1 VTRQSLS
8 NWENDKNT
16 PSVDVIIKMTELY
29 PADYMSLIDNIRETK
44 KPSVITASRSTYIWC
59 MVLGVILALLI
70 YMRWNNLIFAVIAG
84 VGLPLLL
91 FAPKIFA
98 NEFQAVSEHVFY
110 VLFKDTDKAISYHLL
125 KQIGEVETVTNR
137 SIKNNTDLKE
147 SELIRVIEDK
157 LHLQEDQFSIIDPA
171 KLYSIRL

>member
-1 VTRQSLS
+1 MNTLGENLRTAREKSSMKQEYAAVKLGVTRQSLS

-29 PADYMSLIDNIRETK
+29 QTDYMSLIDNIQETK
-44 KPSVITASRSTYIWC
+44 KPSVISASRSTYIWC

-98 NEFQAVSEHVFY
+98 NEFQAVPEHVFY
-110 VLFKDTDKAISYHLL
+110 VLFNQTSQEFALL
-125 KQIGEVETVTNR
+125 
-137 SIKNNTDLKE
+137 
-147 SELIRVIEDK
+147 
-157 LHLQEDQFSIIDPA
+157 
-171 KLYSIRL
+171 

>member
-1 VTRQSLS
+1 MTRQSLS

-29 PADYMSLIDNIRETK
+29 QTDYMSLIDNIRETK

-98 NEFQAVSEHVFY
+98 NEFQAVPEHVFY

-137 SIKNNTDLKE
+137 SIKINTDLKE

-157 LHLQEDQFSIIDPA
+157 LQLKEDQFSIIDPA
-171 KLYSIRL
+171 KLYFIRR

>member
-1 VTRQSLS
+1 MNTLGENLRAAREKSSMKQEYSAVKLGVTRQSLS

-29 PADYMSLIDNIRETK
+29 QTDYMSLIDNIQETK
-44 KPSVITASRSTYIWC
+44 KPSVISASRSTYIWC

-91 FAPKIFA
+91 FALKIFA
-98 NEFQAVSEHVFY
+98 NEFQAVPEHVFY
-110 VLFKDTDKAISYHLL
+110 VLFNQTSQEFPLL
-125 KQIGEVETVTNR
+125 
-137 SIKNNTDLKE
+137 
-147 SELIRVIEDK
+147 
-157 LHLQEDQFSIIDPA
+157 
-171 KLYSIRL
+171 